1 MPYGRRLTSLAV
13 VVVHPLALFAST
25 LSSSKRR
32 NENVANER
40 DTCGVRAIHPRPEG
54 RGFPRIPIKAI
65 IALGKTLGMTI
76 VAEGVETSD
85 QQQLLTQLG
94 CNTLQGYLL
103 ARPAAPDKLL
113 ETITHLSKRAKPTP
127 VTT

>member
-13 VVVHPLALFAST
+13 VVVHPLALLAST

-54 RGFPRIPIKAI
+54 RGFLRIPITLLLKSRR
-65 IALGKTLGMTI
+65 KTS
-76 VAEGVETSD
+76 ETAAN
-85 QQQLLTQLG
+85 QRFNLV
-94 CNTLQGYLL
+94 NL
-103 ARPAAPDKLL
+103 A
-113 ETITHLSKRAKPTP
+113 
-127 VTT
+127 